1 MFNERVNIDTKA
13 KEAGFRNFTSF
24 IFIFYFGKKKSL
36 WVCARIIGVSYHKLR
51 TSVIRRGYPIR
62 EKSRVPRKT
71 GNRLD
76 LYAKVRYR
84 TEFIFPWCAVHS
96 YYYKRLLTTYEVA
109 NVIGISQTS
118 LIKLMGKWKMKRRK
132 QGVRKFY

>member
-1 MFNERVNIDTKA
+1 MFNERVNIDIKSE
-13 KEAGFRNFTSF
+13 EAGFRNFTSF
-24 IFIFYFGKKKSL
+24 IFIFYFDKKKSL
-36 WVCARIIGVSYHKLR
+36 WECARIIGVSYHKLR
-51 TSVIRRGYPIR
+51 TSVIRRGWPIR

-76 LYAKVRYR
+76 LYAKVKYR
-84 TEFIFPWCAVHS
+84 TEFIFPWCAIHS

-109 NVIGISQTS
+109 EVIGISQTS
-118 LIKLMGKWKMKRRK
+118 LVKLMNKWKMKRRK

>member
-1 MFNERVNIDTKA
+1 MFKERVNIDIKSR
-13 KEAGFRNFTSF
+13 EAGFRNFTSF
-24 IFIFYFGKKKSL
+24 IFIFYFDKKKSL
-36 WVCARIIGVSYHKLR
+36 WECARIIGVSYHKLR
-51 TSVIRRGYPIR
+51 TSVIRRGWPIR
-62 EKSRVPRKT
+62 EKSQVPRKT

-76 LYAKVRYR
+76 LYAKVKYR
-84 TEFIFPWCAVHS
+84 TEFTSPKRAIHS

-118 LIKLMGKWKMKRRK
+118 LIKLMDKWKMKRRK

>member
-1 MFNERVNIDTKA
+1 MFEERVNIDMKA

-36 WVCARIIGVSYHKLR
+36 WICARIIGVSYHKLR
-51 TSVIRRGYPIR
+51 TSVIRRSWPIR

-76 LYAKVRYR
+76 LYTKVRYR
-84 TEFIFPWCAVHS
+84 TEFTSPKQAV
-96 YYYKRLLTTYEVA
+96 YDCYYKRLLTTYEVA

-118 LIKLMGKWKMKRRK
+118 LIKLMDKWKMKRRK

>member
-1 MFNERVNIDTKA
+1 MFDERINMDMKA
-13 KEAGFRNFTSF
+13 REVGFRNFTSF
-24 IFIFYFGKKKSL
+24 VFVFYFDKKKSL
-36 WVCARIIGVSYHKLR
+36 WECARIVGVSYHKLR
-51 TSVIRRGYPIR
+51 ISIINKGWPIR

-71 GNRLD
+71 VSRLD
-76 LYAKVRYR
+76 LDAKTRYR

-109 NVIGISQTS
+109 DVLGISQTS
-118 LIKLMGKWKMKRRK
+118 LIKLMDKWKMKRRK

>member
-1 MFNERVNIDTKA
+1 MFKERVNIDMKSR
-13 KEAGFRNFTSF
+13 EAGFRNFTSF
-24 IFIFYFGKKKSL
+24 VFIFYFGRKESL
-36 WVCARIIGVSYHKLR
+36 WECARIIGVSYHKMR
-51 TSVIRRGYPIR
+51 TSVIRRNWPIR

-76 LYAKVRYR
+76 LYAKVKYR

-118 LIKLMGKWKMKRRK
+118 LIKLMDKWKMKRRK